1 MKGDRRLLALLSIF
15 PFCLL
20 ATANSAGYRYGASDL
35 AFYGPAA
42 MRALDPQLFPR
53 DTPLIDAQARLTLMD
68 ETVGLIAGLTTG
80 DFPTLFLGLYLLT
93 LALLA
98 IAAAALG
105 TQLYRHYWTTGALL
119 AALSLRHAVTDSGT
133 NTLEAYFHPRQL
145 AFAFGAL
152 AVAAFLRGHTAGL
165 ALGLLAAATLHP
177 TTTLWFAVWIGVAM
191 FVSEPQW
198 RRALAAA
205 AAGVAA
211 LAVWAAATG
220 PLRERFVIMDP
231 EWLAAIAGKDYLF
244 PLAWPAGTWAIN
256 LVYTLVIL
264 LVYGW
269 RAAHGLLLRR
279 ETGLV
284 VGCLS
289 LVVVFACMVALHS
302 LPLALAIQ
310 LQPARIFWMMDYLA
324 IAYLVWAVAEG
335 PRPRESRARL
345 AALAVVAIAAARGAY
360 VMAIEFPD
368 RPLFETGVPGD
379 WGRVTAWAQ
388 STPKDSAWLADPAHA
403 SLYGTSVRMAARR
416 DVFVEA
422 AKDAAIGMYDR
433 GIAMRTRDR
442 LQAVGDFAAL
452 APARARR
459 LAADH
464 GLDFLVTE
472 SELTLPLAFQ
482 SGAIRVY
489 RLR

>member
-1 MKGDRRLLALLSIF
+1 MRGDRRLLALLSIL

-42 MRALDPQLFPR
+42 MRAVDPQLFPR

-68 ETVGLIAGLTTG
+68 ETVGVIARLTTG

-98 IAAAALG
+98 IGATALG
-105 TQLYRHYWTTGALL
+105 TRLYRHSWTTAALL

-145 AFAFGAL
+145 AFAFGAV
-152 AVAAFLRGHTAGL
+152 AVAAFLRGHTGGV
-165 ALGLLAAATLHP
+165 ALGLLSAATLHP
-177 TTTLWFAVWIGVAM
+177 TTTLWFVVWMGVAM
-191 FVSEPQW
+191 FVSEPRW
-198 RRALAAA
+198 RRSLGAAGAAA
-205 AAGVAA
+205 LVVV
-211 LAVWAAATG
+211 VWAAAG
-220 PLRERFVIMDP
+220 PLRERVVIMDP
-231 EWLAAIAGKDYLF
+231 EWLAAIADKDYLF
-244 PLAWPAGTWAIN
+244 PLAWPSGTWAIN
-256 LVYTLVIL
+256 LGYALVIVA
-264 LVYGW
+264 VYRW

-279 ETGLV
+279 ETGVV
-284 VGCLS
+284 VGCLA
-289 LVVVFACMVALHS
+289 LVAVFACMVALHGIR
-302 LPLALAIQ
+302 LALAIQ
-310 LQPARIFWMMDYLA
+310 LQPARVFWMLDYLA
-324 IAYLVWAVAEG
+324 IVYLVWAIAEG
-335 PRPRESRARL
+335 PTPRGSRARV
-345 AALAVVAIAAARGAY
+345 AAFALIAIAAARGLY
-360 VMAIEFPD
+360 VMEVEFPD
-368 RPLFETGVPGD
+368 RPLFQVGVPGD

-433 GIAMRTRDR
+433 RIAMQTRDR
-442 LQAVGDFAAL
+442 LQAVGDFHAL
-452 APARARR
+452 APARARQ
-459 LAADH
+459 LGADH
-464 GLDFLVTE
+464 GLDYLVTE
-472 SELTLPLAFQ
+472 SDLTLPLAFQ
-482 SGAIRVY
+482 SGPIRVY